1 MFEGTS
7 LRNPGWVGVVVLA
20 GLFYLAGQYIT
31 SQPQR
36 IKQETEANR
45 EISVQGTGEV
55 TSKPDVARLT
65 LGVQIEAQPTAKQ
78 AIDQLATKF
87 SAVQKAL
94 EATGI
99 KKDDIKTSN
108 VSVNPA
114 YDFQTGRTLRGFEA
128 NETVTVTI
136 RDLERVGD
144 VLTQGTAA
152 GANQAGGVAFEVD
165 DPTAL
170 QEEAQTKAIED
181 AREKAERLAKTLGVR
196 LGSVKSFKVDAVGG
210 GPPIF
215 GRAEAAVGGDAKLPV
230 PSGMEELK
238 ATVTITY
245 ELR

>member
-7 LRNPGWVGVVVLA
+7 LRNPGLVGVVVLA
-20 GLFYLAGQYIT
+20 GLFYLVGQYIA

-36 IKQETEANR
+36 IQQETEANR
-45 EISVQGTGEV
+45 QISVQGKGEV
-55 TSKPDVARLT
+55 TSKPDVARLN

-78 AIDQLATKF
+78 AINQLATKF
-87 SAVQKAL
+87 SAVEKAL
-94 EATGI
+94 DATGI

-108 VSVNPA
+108 VSVNPS
-114 YDFQTGRTLRGFEA
+114 YDYQNGQRLLGFSA
-128 NETVTVTI
+128 NETVIVTI

-144 VLTQGTAA
+144 VLTQATAA
-152 GANQAGGVAFEVD
+152 GANQAGGVSFEVD

-181 AREKAERLAKTLGVR
+181 ARKKAERLARTLGVR
-196 LGSVKSFKVDAVGG
+196 LGSVKAFQVGTSQPE
-210 GPPIF
+210 PPVF
-215 GRAEAAVGGDAKLPV
+215 AAAAEAVGGDAKLSV
-230 PSGMEELK
+230 PPGTQDHT